1 MSARIDRIIYNE
13 KEYVVES
20 ENNIKSWNITI
31 NGMECNIV
39 KVLPKKRGM
48 VAIVPGSD
56 EKLMLLSNN
65 ITLQIMEIDPNVG
78 LEEQAMELLYVGV
91 PKILDFI
98 LIIPFL
104 IVPFLLARF
113 VSDDALTVHLLFCP
127 TVYLAGTSIPRAFVL
142 KPTFSLHKKRIYNL
156 IFILTA
162 VLICAI
168 YSFCVYL
175 I

>member
-1 MSARIDRIIYNE
+1 MSTRIDRIIYKE

-39 KVLPKKRGM
+39 KVLSKKRGM

-65 ITLQIMEIDPNVG
+65 VTMQIMEIDPNVG
-78 LEEQAMELLYVGV
+78 LEEQAMALLYVGV

-98 LIIPFL
+98 LIIPLL
-104 IVPFLLARF
+104 IVPFLLIRF
-113 VSDDALTVHLLFCP
+113 VSDDALKIHLLFCP
-127 TVYLAGTSIPRAFVL
+127 AVYLASTAIPRAFLL
-142 KPTFSLHKKRIYNL
+142 KPTFSLRKKRIYNL